1 MGDHFERTLE
11 SGTQAVYEGFPDD
24 TIRRYVSYPIH
35 EESRM
40 DSLFSV
46 YLSASHIL
54 EQQFSGKRLQRAT
67 ENKNQA
73 MINMWPYLRTREQ
86 EVAERRGI
94 YQKSFLIDL
103 FIGSSPI
110 SSALW
115 SSPDHDLQLTI
126 ALR

>member
-1 MGDHFERTLE
+1 
-11 SGTQAVYEGFPDD
+11 
-24 TIRRYVSYPIH
+24 
-35 EESRM
+35 
-40 DSLFSV
+40 
-46 YLSASHIL
+46 
-54 EQQFSGKRLQRAT
+54 
-67 ENKNQA
+67 